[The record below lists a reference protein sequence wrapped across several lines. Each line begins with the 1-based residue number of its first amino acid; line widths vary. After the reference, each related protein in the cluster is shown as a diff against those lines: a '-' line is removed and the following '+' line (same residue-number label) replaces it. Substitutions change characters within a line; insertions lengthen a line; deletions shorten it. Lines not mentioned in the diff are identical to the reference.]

1 MPTIEE
7 IIEENNTDKTE
18 VDIQNELDYFAKSIY
33 KEFKDNLIKINIESR
48 INNGLG
54 ALVVDLNK
62 STTVDLDI
70 AYYKIEDMTVDMI
83 KVIDMLERSELDL
96 VINIPTNMYNSDN
109 SSSGYVM
116 RRKSIDSNIPLI
128 TNIKCARLF
137 VASLREYK
145 ANGID
150 YKSWD
155 EYIMKN

>member
-1 MPTIEE
+1 
-7 IIEENNTDKTE
+7 
-18 VDIQNELDYFAKSIY
+18 
-33 KEFKDNLIKINIESR
+33 
-48 INNGLG
+48 
-54 ALVVDLNK
+54 
-62 STTVDLDI
+62 
-70 AYYKIEDMTVDMI
+70 
-83 KVIDMLERSELDL
+83 
-96 VINIPTNMYNSDN
+96 MYNSDN